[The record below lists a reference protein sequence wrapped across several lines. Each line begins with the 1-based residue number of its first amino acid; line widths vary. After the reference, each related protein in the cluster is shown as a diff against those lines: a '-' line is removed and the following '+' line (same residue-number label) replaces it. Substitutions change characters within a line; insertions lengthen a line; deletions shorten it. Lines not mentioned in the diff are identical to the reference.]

1 MCGIIGYTG
10 SEDVRE
16 VLLDAL
22 ELLEY
27 RGYDSAGIALRDEE
41 SGKTEVRKCAG
52 RVSDLRAICASE
64 KVVSQCGIGHTRWA
78 THGGVNDCNAHPHQV
93 GKVTLVHNGI
103 IENYREL
110 IADYDLADTLKSET
124 DSEVVAALLN
134 RFYEGKPEE
143 AIKKTVSKL
152 KGTFALVILFE
163 DQKDVIYST
172 RNVSP
177 IVATICKEGAMLAS
191 DLTALCRFTNRYF
204 VVPEYHILKLSADK
218 LTLTDFDGN
227 EVLPKYLTVDWEL
240 NSAGK
245 NGYPFY
251 MEKEIMEQ
259 PEAIENTIR
268 NRIVG
273 GMPDFTADGV
283 PDTLFTECEHICIV
297 ACGTAMHA
305 GLVAQALVKSI
316 LHMHIEVQM
325 ASEFMYSDPV
335 IDEKTLVIAVS
346 QSGETIDTL
355 EAMKYAKNRGAKCLA
370 IINVKGSSIARESDY
385 VLYTNAGPEIA
396 VASTKAYTTQLAVF
410 YLIVARM
417 AHSRGV
423 FDDAQTQSFVREL
436 QRTPEVMKKV
446 LERRRDIHVVAKKVL
461 GAKDLFMI
469 GRGLDYSILLEG
481 SLKLKEVSYIHSEA
495 YASGELKHGPIA
507 LITQDT
513 PVVAT
518 VTQEKLMSKEL
529 SNIKEVKSRGADV
542 VVFIKE
548 SIVGDLAKEYEIF
561 TLPDMQ
567 DEFMV
572 LPASVALQLLAYY
585 VSSDKGFDVDKPR
598 NLAKVVTAAAPLC
611 GSPSSA

>member
-10 SEDVRE
+10 SENVKD

-27 RGYDSAGIALRDEE
+27 RGYDSAGIAVKDET
-41 SGKTEVRKCAG
+41 SHVTNVYKCAG
-52 RVSDLRAICASE
+52 RVSDLRAICDS
-64 KVVSQCGIGHTRWA
+64 KKILSTCGIGHTRWA
-78 THGGVNDCNAHPHQV
+78 THGGVTDQNAHPYQQ

-110 IADYDLADTLKSET
+110 IADYDLQEILHSET
-124 DSEVVAALLN
+124 DSEVAAALLN
-134 RFYEGKPEE
+134 HYYKGNPKE
-143 AIKKTVSKL
+143 AIKKAVSKL

-163 DQKDVIYST
+163 DQPDVIYSI

-191 DLTALCRFTNRYF
+191 DLTALCRFTNEYF
-204 VVPEYHILKLSADK
+204 VVPEYHILELHKDHVV
-218 LTLTDFDGN
+218 LTDLNDNVVEPEF
-227 EVLPKYLTVDWEL
+227 LSVDWEL

-259 PEAIENTIR
+259 PEAIKNTIKD
-268 NRIVG
+268 RIVNG
-273 GMPDFTADGV
+273 LPDFTSDGV
-283 PDTLFTECEHICIV
+283 PDSLFTDCDRICVV

-316 LHMHIEVQM
+316 VHVQM
-325 ASEFMYSDPV
+325 DVELASEFMYSDPV

-355 EAMKYAKNRGAKCLA
+355 EALKYAKRQGAKCLSV
-370 IINVKGSSIARESDY
+370 INVKGSSIARESDY
-385 VLYTNAGPEIA
+385 VLYTAAGPEIA
-396 VASTKAYTTQLAVF
+396 VASTKAYTTQLSVF
-410 YLIVARM
+410 YLVVAKM
-417 AHSRGV
+417 ALLRGV
-423 FDDAQTQSFVREL
+423 YTEEQTKSFIAEL
-436 QRTPEVMKKV
+436 ERVPEVMQKV
-446 LERRRDIHVVAKKVL
+446 LEKRRDIHVIAKKIL
-461 GAKDLFMI
+461 EAKDLFMI

-507 LITQDT
+507 LITTNT

-529 SNIKEVKSRGADV
+529 SNIKEVKSRGADIV
-542 VVFIKE
+542 LFIKE
-548 SIVGDLAKEYEIF
+548 ALSGDLDTEYQVIK
-561 TLPDMQ
+561 LPDMQ

-598 NLAKVVTAAAPLC
+598 NLAKVVTVE
-611 GSPSSA
+611 

>member
-134 RFYEGKPEE
+134 RFYEGNPEE

-355 EAMKYAKNRGAKCLA
+355 EAMKYVKNRGAKCLA

-598 NLAKVVTAAAPLC
+598 NLAKVVTVE
-611 GSPSSA
+611 